1 MLYKKSIG
9 EDLIGNPRNKFT
21 ARNNIAHPEKIKE
34 PSYQPEFLY
43 DGIPHIYYHGR
54 LSEEI
59 QTNFKEFLW
68 FLLKIWVNK
77 KFQSNEDWY
86 SYLEDVK
93 IQILEG

>member
-1 MLYKKSIG
+1 MARSIQT
-9 EDLIGNPRNKFT
+9 EI
-21 ARNNIAHPEKIKE
+21 E
-34 PSYQPEFLY
+34 
-43 DGIPHIYYHGR
+43 R